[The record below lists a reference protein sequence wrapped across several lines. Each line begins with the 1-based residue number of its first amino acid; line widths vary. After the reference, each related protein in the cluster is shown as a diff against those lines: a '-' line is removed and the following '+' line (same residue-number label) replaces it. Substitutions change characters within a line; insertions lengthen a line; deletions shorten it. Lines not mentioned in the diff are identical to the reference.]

1 MFGLKGRDTFNKPTS
16 DIGMIVEKVKG
27 WWIKLF
33 PYMLL
38 GIILY
43 IIVII
48 GYTWYTY
55 LDKKD
60 VSEKEKK
67 EYIDKKMKEITFK
80 KEKFDTLKD
89 TISKRQEHFNEQK
102 NKYGDIFYEPE
113 GLQEESQEDVVKT
126 NE

>member
-16 DIGMIVEKVKG
+16 DIGMIVKKAKG

-55 LDKKD
+55 LEKKD
-60 VSEKEKK
+60 VSEQEKK
-67 EYIDKKMKEITFK
+67 EYIGKKMKEITFK
-80 KEKFDTLKD
+80 KEKFDILKD
-89 TISKRQEHFNEQK
+89 TVSKRQERFNEQK
-102 NKYGDIFYEPE
+102 NKYGDIFYEPG
-113 GLQEESQEDVVKT
+113 GLQEESQEDIVET